1 MLDVKAA
8 EARGLLGWFILGSAS
23 FAWVTRAIYDL
34 IIFFFSLIPN
44 FSGPIIHLSNFLI
57 VLTIF
62 SLSLYHIHEKYK
74 ESNVSE
80 TAIASY
86 NSAKKHKGVVF
97 LLSVFQNFDNE
108 EPYSVRQLEE
118 DLRNNVNISKI
129 RRRLFNTNWGP
140 LIYEIDYHKEKLTY
154 FWLACSIGDKGSS
167 SYFGVAALLV
177 NRIVPNCKVDM
188 VPINEPNIISESDIA
203 AIKNV
208 YLSCSNYGLSR
219 SDIVFNFT
227 GGTAVMSGLMILA
240 TIDYDLSLEYLRR
253 DNQLNSAID
262 TKGNYITEL
271 KDDYDYLI
279 VNKQYLLSIETTRD
293 IVKQKS

>member
-1 MLDVKAA
+1 MKKQFSLTQTIVRMLDVKAA

-108 EPYSVRQLEE
+108 
-118 DLRNNVNISKI
+118 
-129 RRRLFNTNWGP
+129 
-140 LIYEIDYHKEKLTY
+140 
-154 FWLACSIGDKGSS
+154 
-167 SYFGVAALLV
+167 
-177 NRIVPNCKVDM
+177 
-188 VPINEPNIISESDIA
+188 
-203 AIKNV
+203 
-208 YLSCSNYGLSR
+208 
-219 SDIVFNFT
+219 
-227 GGTAVMSGLMILA
+227 
-240 TIDYDLSLEYLRR
+240 
-253 DNQLNSAID
+253 
-262 TKGNYITEL
+262 
-271 KDDYDYLI
+271 
-279 VNKQYLLSIETTRD
+279 
-293 IVKQKS
+293 